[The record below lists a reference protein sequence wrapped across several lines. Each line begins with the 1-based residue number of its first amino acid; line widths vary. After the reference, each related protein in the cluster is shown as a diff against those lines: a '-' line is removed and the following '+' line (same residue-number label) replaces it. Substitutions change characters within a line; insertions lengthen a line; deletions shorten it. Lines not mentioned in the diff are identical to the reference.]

1 MGALAV
7 LEPRLLPVEPGGQVS
22 AQLRVRN
29 TGSVVDLFTFQVLG
43 DALEWTTV
51 TPPTLSLFPG
61 AEETATITF
70 APPRSP
76 EVPAG
81 QMPFGI
87 RVISKEDPQGS
98 VVEEGALD
106 IAPFSDVFA
115 ELVPRTSRG
124 RSGATHDL
132 AIDNRGN
139 AALNADITA
148 ADPDRL
154 LTFEVVPPGIVADP
168 GTASFAKVRVRP
180 TRRFWRGPSQT
191 RPFSVLVES
200 PGVASVG
207 VDGTMVQE
215 SILPPWFMRA
225 LALLI
230 GALVALVLLWIFLIR
245 PAIQATASQRTED
258 LLAQVGITPPPG
270 GFQPPDGGGGGGG
283 GGGGPTP
290 TPSGGGGG
298 GGATPSPG
306 TTSAPPPVVIGQ
318 GELTDGRLQ
327 PGGPPA
333 APAPGKVLLITDLV
347 FSNPNDAA
355 FGEIRLERSGALLM
369 SLQLQNFRDLDFH
382 FVTPVLVN
390 SGQQLQVTCPAGCD
404 GAAVYYSGYQR

>member
-29 TGSVVDLFTFQVLG
+29 TGSVVDQFNLQVLG
-43 DALEWTTV
+43 DAQAWATIA
-51 TPPTLSLFPG
+51 PPTLSLFPG
-61 AEETATITF
+61 AEETATVTF
-70 APPRSP
+70 EPPRSSQ
-76 EVPAG
+76 VPAG
-81 QMPFGI
+81 HMPFGV
-87 RVISKEDPQGS
+87 RVFSKEDPQGS

-124 RSGATHDL
+124 RGGATHDL

-139 AALNADITA
+139 ATLNATISA
-148 ADPDRL
+148 GDPDRL
-154 LTFEVVPPGIVADP
+154 LNFEVVPPGIVADA

-180 TRRFWRGPSQT
+180 RRRFWRGPSQT
-191 RPFSVLVES
+191 RPFNVLVES

-225 LALLI
+225 
-230 GALVALVLLWIFLIR
+230 VALVIGAIVALILLWVFLVK
-245 PAIQATASQRTED
+245 PAIQTTATEVGKD

-270 GFQPPDGGGGGGG
+270 GFQQPGGGG
-283 GGGGPTP
+283 
-290 TPSGGGGG
+290 GGGGG
-298 GGATPSPG
+298 GGATPSPATGGGG
-306 TTSAPPPVVIGQ
+306 TPPPGATAPPAVVPGL
-318 GELTDGRLQ
+318 GELIDGRIEAGGQ
-327 PGGPPA
+327 PLNGT
-333 APAPGKVLLITDLV
+333 PGKVLLITDLV
-347 FSNPNDAA
+347 FSNPNDQAV
-355 FGEIRLERSGALLM
+355 GELRLERSGQLLM

-382 FVTPVLVN
+382 FVTPLALN
-390 SGQQLQVTCPAGCD
+390 SGQSLAINCPGGCT